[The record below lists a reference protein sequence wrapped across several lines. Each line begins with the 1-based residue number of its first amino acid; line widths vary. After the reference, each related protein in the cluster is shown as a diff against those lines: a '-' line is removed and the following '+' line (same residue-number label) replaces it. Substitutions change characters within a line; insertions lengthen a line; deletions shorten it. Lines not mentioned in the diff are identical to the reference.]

1 MIQKA
6 DLDRLKKL
14 NEVTRVCSAKTNEYS
29 KDLFE
34 SLLARMRM
42 LEKQKNFLQKKLRKV
57 YDDAKTK
64 KTD

>member
-1 MIQKA
+1 MIHKA

-14 NEVTRVCSAKTNEYS
+14 NEVTRLCSARTNEYS

-42 LEKQKNFLQKKLRKV
+42 LEKQKDFLQKKLREV
-57 YDDAKTK
+57 YNDAKTK

>member
-42 LEKQKNFLQKKLRKV
+42 LEKQKKFLQKKLREV
-57 YDDAKTK
+57 YNDSRR
-64 KTD
+64 